1 MLADSCVYGR
11 RLNISSCS
19 RMDSAHLIRQ
29 SLARVAHLR
38 EKVAASAPLERSLFA
53 IKQFQARRFAG
64 TYQDLL
70 QSSIYAAPTRF
81 FLEEL
86 YSEKDF
92 SDRDA
97 QFSRIAGA
105 LQTFFPRQ
113 VVSTAVA
120 LAELHA
126 LTESL
131 DIEMAHFLSA
141 GSKKDTPLLCSAS
154 YIDIWRRVAT
164 PAIRLGQL
172 QSVLDIGL
180 ELDRLTRTKG
190 LRLTLRMMRGPA
202 KAAGLHSLQAF
213 LEAGFDTFA
222 GMRGQGREAQ
232 VFLAYIRDRE
242 TQWIDSLF
250 HAESVACETL
260 LEACLGKAL

>member
-1 MLADSCVYGR
+1 
-11 RLNISSCS
+11 
-19 RMDSAHLIRQ
+19 MDSALLIRQ
-29 SLARVAHLR
+29 SLARVASLR
-38 EKVAASAPLERSLFA
+38 AKIAASAPLEQNLLA

-70 QSSIYAAPTRF
+70 QSTTYAAPTRF

-86 YSEKDF
+86 YGEQDF
-92 SDRDA
+92 SERDA

-105 LQTFFPRQ
+105 LQTFFPSL

-131 DIEMAHFLSA
+131 DIEMAQCLSFD
-141 GSKKDTPLLCSAS
+141 KKMSPAPLSSAR
-154 YIDIWRRVAT
+154 YIDIWRGVAS

-172 QSVLDIGL
+172 QSVLDIGHEL
-180 ELDRLTRTKG
+180 ERLTRTKG

-222 GMRGQGREAQ
+222 SMGGKGQEAQ
-232 VFLAYIRDRE
+232 MFLSVIRERE
-242 TQWIDSLF
+242 TQWIDALF
-250 HAESVACETL
+250 HKPSVACETL
-260 LEACLGKAL
+260 LEGCLGKAL